1 MQVNDELKLGS
12 IILACCCFMWFYA
25 IPNQI
30 KGPQASLYP
39 QSLTIVMS
47 IISCLILIKGVRL
60 RKNGEDGENW
70 TFFNQATLRSLI
82 VVPMMVVYVLLIEM
96 VGFYAVTVAS
106 VVVFML
112 YFGARKPLSICLF
125 SISLP
130 LVIYLIIG
138 KILSFPFPAGVLF

>member
-1 MQVNDELKLGS
+1 MNDELKLGS

-82 VVPMMVVYVLLIEM
+82 VVPMMVERM
-96 VGFYAVTVAS
+96 
-106 VVVFML
+106 
-112 YFGARKPLSICLF
+112 
-125 SISLP
+125 
-130 LVIYLIIG
+130 IG
-138 KILSFPFPAGVLF
+138 RPHERSSGHVRRSPSRDFRLGSM